1 MKLRKFVF
9 GLSTFGLA
17 AVVGISLLG
26 GVAGAQTPTPGQ
38 AEQTSPRPVRFMGRV
53 DSVGQ
58 NSITLTT
65 RRGQV
70 TANVSQRTWILVQGQ
85 GQGQRRCSEGTI
97 SDLRTG
103 LPAEVAGM
111 TTNQQNVVDAR
122 VIVQGRCGLAPV
134 AQKARNAV
142 EKLAR
147 HVAEG
152 TIKSI
157 NGSNITIT
165 PQRGTA
171 EITVVTSADTVVL
184 NSGFKSVSSLKTGD
198 RVQVLGQPVRPAA
211 TPGSQPG
218 NQGRTVNAWAIR
230 VVATNSALVIGRVES
245 VNGNTL
251 TLRTP
256 AHRQGITVTLDNS
269 TGYKSLS
276 VVDGRVSLVSA
287 SQADVRAGSNLIIE
301 GTTGVNPD
309 ALSAK
314 AVIIL
319 PGKGASR

>member
-1 MKLRKFVF
+1 MKLRRFVL

-17 AVVGISLLG
+17 TVVGISLLG

-38 AEQTSPRPVRFMGRV
+38 AEQTSPRPVRFTGRV

-58 NSITLTT
+58 NSIALTT

-70 TANVSQRTWILVQGQ
+70 TANVSQRTWILVQA
-85 GQGQRRCSEGTI
+85 QGQRRCSEGTI

-142 EKLAR
+142 ERLAR

-157 NGSNITIT
+157 NGSNITLT
-165 PQRGTA
+165 PRRGTA

-184 NSGFKSVSSLKTGD
+184 NSGFKGVSSLKVGD
-198 RVQVLGQPVRPAA
+198 SVQVLGQPVRPTA

-251 TLRTP
+251 TLKTP
-256 AHRQGITVTLDNS
+256 AHRQGMTVTLDSS